1 VLKHQLNP
9 RLNPLPNQHLDRA
22 PKVNIF
28 QLTIFSS
35 AAMNDQ
41 PPTHQV
47 GHQTIGDFTV
57 RVIGKQCQH
66 LFSQKEGVLA
76 DQDPECLHQM
86 RVRARRLRTALRVF
100 APVIQLPEPAQEKEV
115 QQLARTLGA
124 LRDIDVQKMTLLQ
137 VYRPHV
143 SNPTQQ
149 ALDNAIA
156 ILDKLRLKAF
166 KKVQKTLHQ
175 KRYQFL
181 RTTYDLW
188 LMAPELTTIAPLN
201 LMVVLPDLLSPL
213 LSQLLLHP
221 GWLIPEHPSD
231 PEALHCL
238 HDLRKL
244 CKYARYQAE
253 FFERFYPPA
262 LHDWISEIKTLQES
276 LGQVQDTQVLE
287 AFFAEHLQG
296 KAAKHELQA
305 KLLDDRTQA
314 LNVWEP
320 IRQRYL
326 DQSYRYSLHH
336 LILNPKM

>member
-1 VLKHQLNP
+1 MSF
-9 RLNPLPNQHLDRA
+9 R
-22 PKVNIF
+22 
-28 QLTIFSS
+28 LTISS
-35 AAMNDQ
+35 PAAMNAQ
-41 PPTHQV
+41 SSTHHDSQ
-47 GHQTIGDFTV
+47 QTIGDFAV
-57 RVIGKQCQH
+57 WVIGKQCQH
-66 LFSQKEGVLA
+66 LFSQQEGVLE

-100 APVIQLPEPAQEKEV
+100 APVIKLPEPAQEKEV

-137 VYRPHV
+137 VYRPYL

-149 ALDNAIA
+149 DLDDAIA
-156 ILDKLRLKAF
+156 ILDKLRRKAF

-181 RTTYDLW
+181 KTAYDLW
-188 LMAPELTTIAPLN
+188 LIAPKVTTIAPLN
-201 LMVVLPDLLSPL
+201 LRATLPDLLSPL

-221 GWLIPEHPSD
+221 GWLIPEHPSA
-231 PEALHCL
+231 PEELHCL

-244 CKYARYQAE
+244 CKYVRYQAE
-253 FFERFYPPA
+253 FFEQFYPPA
-262 LHDWISEIKTLQES
+262 LHDWISEIKTLQDS

-287 AFFAEHLQG
+287 AFFAKHLHG
-296 KAAKHELQA
+296 KAAKKELQE

-314 LNVWEP
+314 LNTWEP

-326 DQSYRYSLHH
+326 DPSYRYSLHQ
-336 LILNPKM
+336 LILGPKL

>member
-1 VLKHQLNP
+1 MNA
-9 RLNPLPNQHLDRA
+9 HL
-22 PKVNIF
+22 
-28 QLTIFSS
+28 
-35 AAMNDQ
+35 
-41 PPTHQV
+41 PTHQD
-47 GHQTIGDFTV
+47 GQQTIGDFAV

-66 LFSQKEGVLA
+66 LFSQQEGVLA

-100 APVIQLPEPAQEKEV
+100 APVIKLPEPAQEKEV
-115 QQLARTLGA
+115 RQLARTLGA
-124 LRDIDVQKMTLLQ
+124 LRDIDVQKIALLQ

-143 SNPTQQ
+143 SNSTQE
-149 ALDNAIA
+149 ALDDTIA
-156 ILDKLRLKAF
+156 TLDKLRLRAF

-188 LMAPELTTIAPLN
+188 LMAPKLTPIAPLN
-201 LMVVLPDLLSPL
+201 LMAVLPDLLSPL

-221 GWLIPEHPSD
+221 GWLIPEHPSA
-231 PEALHCL
+231 PEELHCL

-244 CKYARYQAE
+244 CKYVRYQAE

-287 AFFAEHLQG
+287 SFFAEHVHG
-296 KAAKHELQA
+296 KAARKELQE

-314 LNVWEP
+314 LNILEP

-326 DQSYRYSLHH
+326 DQSYRYNLHQ
-336 LILNPKM
+336 LILDPKM